1 MKDNTMTTKTETPST
16 EAARASAL
24 GLVPTAVH
32 LALDAADRGQST
44 VIAVLHDARI
54 ELRTAVDGGLEL
66 AEKIAAGAL
75 RFTRK
80 LVQRADETSKDAL
93 AGAERA
99 LATAVTRARET
110 TRAAGEL
117 ASGALRSQA
126 S

>member
-1 MKDNTMTTKTETPST
+1 MTTKTETKFT
-16 EAARASAL
+16 EAAPTST
-24 GLVPTAVH
+24 GLVPNVVH

-44 VIAVLHDARI
+44 VIAVLQDARI

-66 AEKIAAGAL
+66 AEKLAAGAL
-75 RFTRK
+75 RFTK
-80 LVQRADETSKDAL
+80 KVVQRADETSKDAL
-93 AGAERA
+93 ASAERA